1 MGGAGYVIWN
11 YGGIICRL
19 HSGGGDIFLALSKK
33 KPLYSILA
41 VISAL
46 LSLAAL
52 VYCGLVL
59 IMVTA
64 AQR

>member
-1 MGGAGYVIWN
+1 MSFGIMAGLFVVCTVGAVIFFSL
-11 YGGIICRL
+11 YR
-19 HSGGGDIFLALSKK
+19 KRK

>member
-1 MGGAGYVIWN
+1 MSFGIVAALFIVCAVGAVIFFSL
-11 YGGIICRL
+11 YR
-19 HSGGGDIFLALSKK
+19 KRK

-52 VYCGLVL
+52 VYCSLVL